1 MLLSK
6 QFSGS
11 FRNSLHVLKGLTS
24 SKYFKGAALISLGTV
39 LGQVVLVGIT
49 ILFLKDIYTPDQFG
63 IQANLISISFILSY
77 VATLKME
84 SAIPLAKGDDK
95 YKVLGIAVLSVV
107 VISIIVALICF
118 RLNIYPEFRDYLGLS
133 VLIMGLYNVFR
144 GWNLDH
150 EKFRNVGLSNFL
162 RPFSQALLQLSLGL
176 ILINKYHGLIYGF
189 LIAYAISVIV
199 LLWSAKL
206 EKKKVYSGSA
216 YWEQIVIHKQIPLYN
231 LPAVLITTL
240 GTNFVPV
247 ILTILYSTNVTG
259 QYGMLASTIGF
270 PLGLVGAAVAQ
281 VFFPRVA
288 KIEDME
294 GRRRLVERSIIY
306 LYGISFLFF
315 VPVIFFSKPLILA
328 VLGKQWELTA
338 EFAGVMSISYL
349 FSMVSSPIS
358 SYALVSKNQKTATVI
373 TIVETITRFIALYLG
388 YYFKNSAMLSISLYA
403 IVCTVI
409 YIYYINWILRLL
421 DSNLLDFIKRNFG
434 YFRYDLLLVIIV
446 VGAQYLV
453 NPKYSIIIFIV
464 AFVFIMLD
472 KFKFLKF
479 RYLS

>member
-1 MLLSK
+1 MSK
-6 QFSGS
+6 QISGPL
-11 FRNSLHVLKGLTS
+11 RNSLHVLKNLSS

-39 LGQVVLVGIT
+39 LGQVVLMGIT
-49 ILFLKDIYTPDQFG
+49 VLFLKDIYTPDVFG
-63 IQANLISISFILSY
+63 VQANLISISFILSY

-84 SAIPLAKGDDK
+84 SAIPLSKGEDK
-95 YKVLGIAVLSVV
+95 YKVLGIALISVV
-107 VISIIVALICF
+107 VISIVVVVIC
-118 RLNIYPEFRDYLGLS
+118 LGINIYPEFRNYLGVS
-133 VLIMGLYNVFR
+133 VLIMGCYNVFR
-144 GWNLDH
+144 AWNLDH

-162 RPFSQALLQLSLGL
+162 RPFFQAILQLCLGL
-176 ILINKYHGLIYGF
+176 ILINKYDGLIYGF

-199 LLWSAKL
+199 LLWSVKL
-206 EKKKVYSGSA
+206 EKKRVFSKAEYI
-216 YWEQIVIHKQIPLYN
+216 EQIIIHKQIPLYN

-259 QYGMLASTIGF
+259 QYGMLASTVGF

-288 KIEDME
+288 KIDDLE

-315 VPVIFFSKPLILA
+315 IPVIFYSKPIILA
-328 VLGKQWELTA
+328 VLGKQWSLTA

-373 TIVETITRFIALYLG
+373 TIVETITRFIVLYLG
-388 YYFKNSAMLSISLYA
+388 YYFLNSPMLSISLYA
-403 IVCTVI
+403 IACTII

-421 DSNLLDFIKRNFG
+421 NSSLIDFIKRNIG
-434 YFRYDLLLVIIV
+434 YFRYDLLFVIIV
-446 VGAQYLV
+446 LTAQYFGGTSYAVL
-453 NPKYSIIIFIV
+453 IFIV
-464 AFVFIMLD
+464 AFVFIMID
-472 KFKFLKF
+472 KFKFLKY